1 MAQDVHSRQVD
12 HSITLIM
19 LLVTLLHLIIE
30 VSFSW
35 PLIIGIF
42 ILSIISFSFWFLGI
56 WGGSDSKW
64 LILSLPWL
72 DLNTWSDWSLLFS
85 FILII
90 YLIITYFKPTKSL
103 ALLIPMN
110 GASIILILFYRW
122 PIWSHL

>member
-90 YLIITYFKPTKSL
+90 YLIIAYFKPTKSL

-110 GASIILILFYRW
+110 SASIILILFYRW